1 MSHLH
6 DIDNADPLF
15 GFDSPRP
22 VEPSLLLEASARE
35 PESPLIST
43 QSRVFGPASC
53 YQDDPPAGTMDDA
66 ELKGKVV
73 WRHGASE
80 PMLIPR
86 SEEVPREP
94 DVFSMSFA
102 STSSSSSSYRP
113 LSLLGLTSAGS
124 AAAYHDV
131 DTIVELSSEELS
143 ASAVGNGKGKG
154 RELPPTLPPLNF
166 EPTELCNTTEWP
178 SPAGPSSFDSGYSSM
193 RAADASPTSPSTP
206 ELSSESTPN
215 TPEID
220 TIPVADAV
228 RRRTFSDVSVRSRRS
243 LSSPAV
249 PKLKVKFATTRGA
262 PGTIARRLLFRKS
275 PPNSPRRLSAELDN
289 DAIESIIA
297 KDLSDIS
304 SIGQGSI
311 PWARDLRSRSL
322 LATPVVETNAVWG
335 VVDSQRT
342 SRLIPP
348 VTLRTKGRAYT
359 LPLSTHPVFDAI
371 PIAAV
376 TVLAPTPT
384 VPDYFDDYLPHEL
397 KVHVLADLV
406 ALHTEEYEKRIA
418 EGKWTVHKAGSS
430 RNQWVGRDR
439 GIKELIRL
447 SRVCIVPAWN
457 SFTT

>member
-6 DIDNADPLF
+6 DIDNTDPLF
-15 GFDSPRP
+15 AFDSPP
-22 VEPSLLLEASARE
+22 PIEPPLLLEDSARE
-35 PESPLIST
+35 PESPSITT
-43 QSRVFGPASC
+43 QSRVFGLASC
-53 YQDDPPAGTMDDA
+53 YQDDPPAGTMDDT
-66 ELKGKVV
+66 EPKGKLV

-80 PMLIPR
+80 PMLIPLPDEAQR
-86 SEEVPREP
+86 AP

-102 STSSSSSSYRP
+102 STSSSYSP
-113 LSLLGLTSAGS
+113 FSLLGLSSAG
-124 AAAYHDV
+124 AVAAYHDV
-131 DTIVELSSEELS
+131 DTTVELSSEQELS
-143 ASAVGNGKGKG
+143 APAIGKGKG

-166 EPTELCNTTEWP
+166 EPTELCSTTEWP
-178 SPAGPSSFDSGYSSM
+178 SLAGPSSFDSGYSSM

-206 ELSSESTPN
+206 ESSSESTPN

-220 TIPVADAV
+220 TIPVVDAP
-228 RRRTFSDVSVRSRRS
+228 RRRTFSDVSMRSRRS
-243 LSSPAV
+243 FSSPTV

-262 PGTIARRLLFRKS
+262 PGTIARKLLFRKS

-297 KDLSDIS
+297 KDLSDIPS
-304 SIGQGSI
+304 VGQVGGII
-311 PWARDLRSRSL
+311 PWTRDLRSRSL
-322 LATPVVETNAVWG
+322 LATPVVETSAVWG
-335 VVDSQRT
+335 VVDSQRA

-348 VTLRTKGRAYT
+348 ITLRTKGRAYT

-376 TVLAPTPT
+376 TILEPTPA
-384 VPDYFDDYLPHEL
+384 VPDYFDEYLPHEL

-439 GIKELIRL
+439 GVKELFRL

-457 SFTT
+457 SFTM